1 MRNTMGGDGDGFPRV
16 LRRSGEAGLYS
27 VPRWKELVA
36 DPSRAGVLDPRTAR
50 MVATKALGVFMA
62 SFCRLLEAGEGGNLG
77 GAAGQAPAWREAPSH
92 SSRTLPELDDI
103 ASVEEVAAILGK
115 PRRWITQNAATLP
128 FVTRVSRKHYV
139 CSRIVLRRWL
149 ASRPRA
155 LKGQ

>member
-1 MRNTMGGDGDGFPRV
+1 MRNTVGGDGIPRV

-27 VPRWKELVA
+27 VPRWEELVA
-36 DPSRAGVLDPRTAR
+36 DPSRAGVLDAHTAR
-50 MVATKALGVFMA
+50 IVATKALSVFMA
-62 SFCRLLEAGEGGNLG
+62 SFCRLLEAGEGDNL
-77 GAAGQAPAWREAPSH
+77 ADRAGETPARRDGPS
-92 SSRTLPELDDI
+92 SSTRSLPELDDVV
-103 ASVEEVAAILGK
+103 SVEDVAGILGK
-115 PRRWITQNAATLP
+115 PRRWIIQNAASLP